1 METFDL
7 EKVNQLYLVY
17 NQITRKNLLY
27 NLARNIESIN
37 YSMKQL
43 IERDKIFGSLS
54 SLKSFKG
61 FFLQI

>member
-61 FFLQI
+61 FLQI